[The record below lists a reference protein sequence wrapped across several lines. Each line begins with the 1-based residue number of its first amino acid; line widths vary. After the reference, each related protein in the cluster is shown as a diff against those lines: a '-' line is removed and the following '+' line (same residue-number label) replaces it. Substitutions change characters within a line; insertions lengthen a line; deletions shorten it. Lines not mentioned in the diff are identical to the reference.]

1 MFSWYNDKTKP
12 NFWGAFS
19 AVSLWIV
26 FCALCL
32 VFLHN
37 CSRPHLCPTNLVD
50 ASIIKD
56 VEQRKGVVDWS
67 QLQVDSQNVI
77 RLSSRID
84 SCAFFA
90 IRDSVFRV
98 EHRAGR
104 LMTPDEM
111 SEKITGYYDKL
122 IDVLIALF
130 AIFTFLSYI
139 VVNRRFKQ
147 QYESDKEEIRKSLE
161 ITLKEYLKDSSDFRS
176 RVVSSLKSEVDD
188 VLASHDDIT
197 TLSSEI
203 TEHGE
208 YIDLLI
214 SYIDEIREDI
224 DSNAF
229 IDDEQN
235 DELEA
240 AAAAEETE

>member
-1 MFSWYNDKTKP
+1 MFKWYNDKTKP

-19 AVSLWIV
+19 AVSLWMV
-26 FCALCL
+26 FGILCMI
-32 VFLHN
+32 FLHN
-37 CSRPHLCPTNLVD
+37 CSRPQLCSTNLID
-50 ASIIKD
+50 GSIVKD
-56 VEQRKGVVDWS
+56 IEQRKGIVDWS
-67 QLQVDSQNVI
+67 QLQVDSQNVL
-77 RLSSRID
+77 RLSSQID
-84 SCAFFA
+84 SNAFFA
-90 IRDSVFRV
+90 IRDSIFRL

-130 AIFTFLSYI
+130 AIFTFLSFI
-139 VVNRRFKQ
+139 DVNRRFKQ

-161 ITLKEYLKDSSDFRS
+161 TSLKDYLKDSSDFRS

-188 VLASHDDIT
+188 VLASRDDIT
-197 TLSSEI
+197 ILNSKI
-203 TEHGE
+203 KEHGD

-214 SYIDEIREDI
+214 SSIDEIREDI
-224 DSNAF
+224 DSNAY
-229 IDDEQN
+229 IEDEQN

-240 AAAAEETE
+240 MAVAEETE

>member
-1 MFSWYNDKTKP
+1 MFNWYNDKTKP

-26 FCALCL
+26 IGILCI

-37 CSRPHLCPTNLVD
+37 CSRPHLRSTNLID
-50 ASIIKD
+50 ASIIMD

-67 QLQVDSQNVI
+67 QIQIDSQNI
-77 RLSSRID
+77 LRLSSQID
-84 SCAFFA
+84 SCALLA
-90 IRDSVFRV
+90 IRDSLFRV

-104 LMTPDEM
+104 LMTPDEL

-147 QYESDKEEIRKSLE
+147 QYESDKEEIRKNLE
-161 ITLKEYLKDSSDFRS
+161 ISLKEYLKDSSDFRS

-188 VLASHDDIT
+188 VLASRDDIT
-197 TLSSEI
+197 TLNNKI
-203 TEHGE
+203 KEHGE

-214 SYIDEIREDI
+214 SSIDEIREDI
-224 DSNAF
+224 DSNAY
-229 IDDEQN
+229 IDEEQN
-235 DELEA
+235 DDID

>member
-1 MFSWYNDKTKP
+1 MFNWYNDKTKP

-26 FCALCL
+26 FGFLCL

-37 CSRPHLCPTNLVD
+37 CSRPQLCSTSLID
-50 ASIIKD
+50 GSIVKD
-56 VEQRKGVVDWS
+56 IERRKGIVYWS
-67 QLQVDSQNVI
+67 QLQVDTQNVL

-90 IRDSVFRV
+90 IRDSIFRV

-139 VVNRRFKQ
+139 VVNKRFKQ

-188 VLASHDDIT
+188 VLASHDDIA

-203 TEHGE
+203 KEHGE

-224 DSNAF
+224 DSNTF

-240 AAAAEETE
+240 VAAAEETE

>member
-1 MFSWYNDKTKP
+1 MFNWYNDKTKP

-19 AVSLWIV
+19 AVSLWFV
-26 FCALCL
+26 FGVLCL
-32 VFLHN
+32 VFLYN
-37 CSRPHLCPTNLVD
+37 CSRPHLYSIRLVD

-56 VEQRKGVVDWS
+56 VEERKGVVDWS
-67 QLQVDSQNVI
+67 QLQVYSQNVI
-77 RLSSRID
+77 KLSSQID

-90 IRDSVFRV
+90 IRDSIFRV

-104 LMTPDEM
+104 LMTPDEL
-111 SEKITGYYDKL
+111 SERITGYYDKL

-130 AIFTFLSYI
+130 AVFTFLSYV
-139 VVNRRFKQ
+139 VVNRRYKQ

-188 VLASHDDIT
+188 VLASRNDIT
-197 TLSSEI
+197 ILSSEI
-203 TEHGE
+203 KEHGE

-229 IDDEQN
+229 IDDEKN

-240 AAAAEETE
+240 AAAAEGIE

>member
-1 MFSWYNDKTKP
+1 MFNWYNDKTKP

-26 FCALCL
+26 IGILCI

-37 CSRPHLCPTNLVD
+37 CSRPHLRSTNLID
-50 ASIIKD
+50 ASIIMD

-67 QLQVDSQNVI
+67 QIQIDSQNI
-77 RLSSRID
+77 LRLSSQID
-84 SCAFFA
+84 SCALLA
-90 IRDSVFRV
+90 IRDSLFRV

-104 LMTPDEM
+104 LMTPDEL

-147 QYESDKEEIRKSLE
+147 QYESDKEEIRKNLE
-161 ITLKEYLKDSSDFRS
+161 ISLKEYLKDSSDFRS

-188 VLASHDDIT
+188 VLASRDDIT
-197 TLSSEI
+197 TLNNKI
-203 TEHGE
+203 KEHGE

-214 SYIDEIREDI
+214 SSIDEIREDI
-224 DSNAF
+224 DSNAY
-229 IDDEQN
+229 IDEEQN
-235 DELEA
+235 DDLD